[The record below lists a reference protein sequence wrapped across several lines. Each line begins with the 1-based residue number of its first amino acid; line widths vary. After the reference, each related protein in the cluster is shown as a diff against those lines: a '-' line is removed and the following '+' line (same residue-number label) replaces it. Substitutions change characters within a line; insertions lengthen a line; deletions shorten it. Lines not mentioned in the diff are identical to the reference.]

1 MSPASPVPAL
11 QLNSEP
17 QNHNKHNTMKKQI
30 PIIKALIRA
39 AIVLITTAVASTS
52 RAATEAFGDFDNDGL
67 VDVAA
72 ITSPTTVTVYLA
84 NPDGSYT
91 ASAILSAPRNKT
103 ITFVQVYDANGDG
116 ALDVI
121 ANGPASG
128 GWYTLYILFGNGD
141 GTFGSMVTRRF
152 RSPRGFF

>member
-1 MSPASPVPAL
+1 
-11 QLNSEP
+11 
-17 QNHNKHNTMKKQI
+17 MKKQI
-30 PIIKALIRA
+30 PLTKTLIHA
-39 AIVLITTAVASTS
+39 AVVLIATAIVSSAS
-52 RAATEAFGDFDNDGL
+52 AATEAYGDFDNDGL

-72 ITSPTTVTVYLA
+72 ITSSTTVTVYLA
-84 NPDGSYT
+84 NLDGSYT

-128 GWYTLYILFGNGD
+128 GWVYTHMWSGNGD
-141 GTFGSMVTRRF
+141 GTFGSRMTDRWAWPPKGRF
-152 RSPRGFF
+152 PFF